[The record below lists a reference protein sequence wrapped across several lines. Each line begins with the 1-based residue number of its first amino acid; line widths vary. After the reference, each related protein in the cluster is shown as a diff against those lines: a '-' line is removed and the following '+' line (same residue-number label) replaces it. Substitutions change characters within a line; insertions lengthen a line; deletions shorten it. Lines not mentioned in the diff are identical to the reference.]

1 MYNKRLIRAF
11 GILLLPKL
19 NRVEHKCNRIIAE
32 LSELRNTICPPGRN
46 IDALIGKLEDTAE
59 EMLRQSREHRCNM
72 EHGNSSTLTLKIM
85 EDDGFQQ

>member
-32 LSELRNTICPPGRN
+32 LSELRNTVCPPERN
-46 IDALIGKLEDTAE
+46 IDALIDKLEDSAR
-59 EMLRQSREHRCNM
+59 EMYRQSQEYHRSIEHDP
-72 EHGNSSTLTLKIM
+72 SAFTLKILK
-85 EDDGFQQ
+85 DDGFQQ